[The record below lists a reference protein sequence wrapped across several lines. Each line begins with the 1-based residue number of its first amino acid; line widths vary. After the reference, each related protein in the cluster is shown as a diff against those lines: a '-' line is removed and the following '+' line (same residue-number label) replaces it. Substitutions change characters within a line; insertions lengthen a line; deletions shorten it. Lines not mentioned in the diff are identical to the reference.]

1 MFKKFVI
8 FNYKMVELNKIYNED
23 CLEFM
28 KKLSDNL
35 IDCIITSIPYNF
47 DKKYD
52 NYNDKVDLK
61 EYTNW
66 LNNVFKECSRILKDG
81 GRIFVNV
88 QPIFTENFPT
98 HHIVSQ
104 ILTNHGLTWGGEI
117 IWEKNN
123 YNCAYTAWG
132 SWCSPSSPY
141 LKYTWEYIEYFY
153 KNNPKHVG
161 DKSNIDIIP
170 NEFKKWTTAK
180 WSIAPEKRMKEFE
193 HPAMFPEELVE
204 RILKLFTYK
213 NDLVYDP
220 FSGVGTTCVICER
233 LDRKYIGTEI
243 SEKYH
248 NIALNRINKEYC
260 LKEDNKLF

>member
-1 MFKKFVI
+1 
-8 FNYKMVELNKIYNED
+8 MVDLNNIYNED

-28 KKLSDNL
+28 KKLPDNI

-47 DKKYD
+47 DRNYD
-52 NYNDKVDLK
+52 TYDDKVDLK
-61 EYTNW
+61 EYVDW
-66 LNNVFKECSRILKDG
+66 LKLVFQECSRILKDD

-88 QPIFTENFPT
+88 QPIFTDNFPT

-104 ILTNHGLTWGGEI
+104 ILTDCGLTWGGEI

-123 YNCAYTAWG
+123 YNCAYTTWG
-132 SWCSPSSPY
+132 SWCSPSKPY

-153 KNNPKHVG
+153 KNNSKHVG

-170 NEFKKWTTAK
+170 DEFKKWTTAK
-180 WSIAPEKRMKEFE
+180 WSVAPEHRMKEFD

-220 FSGVGTTCVICER
+220 FSGVGTTCTVCER
-233 LDRKYIGTEI
+233 LNRKYLGTEI
-243 SEKYH
+243 SKKYYDT
-248 NIALNRINKEYC
+248 ARNRISKEHY
-260 LKEDNKLF
+260 LKEKNKLW